1 MKYNLI
7 IDEER
12 EEEIIIYAHKKS
24 PLIFE
29 IEKLLEKKDEDIL
42 GYKNGEIA
50 KLNPKDIYCFFIENN
65 KTFALLENEK
75 MKIKNRLYKIEEN
88 LSSDFIKINQSCL
101 ANIKKIEK
109 FDVSISGTMKVIF
122 KNGYVDFVSRRN
134 LKNVKERLGI
144 RWKNILKNFY

>member
-144 RWKNILKNFY
+144 R